1 MLRVENLS
9 VQHGAFRALFDVSLS
24 VPDQAI
30 VSIVG
35 ANGAGK
41 TTLLNAIS
49 GLLRPSSGHV
59 WFDDLELTSMRGHR
73 IARQGIVQVPEGRKL
88 FPEMT
93 VIDNLLSAA
102 MHPRAKPDRR
112 RTLEEVFD
120 LFSVL
125 RERGNQLA
133 RTLSGGEQ
141 QMLAIGR
148 GLMAKPRLL
157 MLDEPSLGLA
167 PLLVRQI
174 FAVVQELKRRG
185 HTVLLV
191 EQNVRQ
197 SLLIADYAYVLEVG
211 RVAFEGPGHEV
222 LHDEHI
228 RQAYLGR

>member
-1 MLRVENLS
+1 MLKVENLS
-9 VQHGAFRALFDVSLS
+9 VQHGAFKALFDVSLS
-24 VPDQAI
+24 VPDQSI

-41 TTLLNAIS
+41 TTLLNTVS

-93 VIDNLLSAA
+93 VTDNLLSAA
-102 MHPRAKPDRR
+102 MHPRAKPDRQ

-120 LFSVL
+120 LFPVL
-125 RERGNQLA
+125 RERGSQLA

-174 FAVVQELKRRG
+174 FAVVQELRRRG

-211 RVAFEGPGHEV
+211 RVAFEGPGQEV
-222 LHDEHI
+222 LHDQHI